1 MDLEKKKK
9 NFKRIAESRVEKILD
24 MLDLLGN
31 LSNTSFYEFED
42 KDIEFIFQTLTDTV
56 EKNKNR
62 FKNNKKIKRRFKL

>member
-31 LSNTSFYEFED
+31 LSNTSFYEFEE
-42 KDIEFIFQTLTDTV
+42 KEVEFIFHTLSQSI